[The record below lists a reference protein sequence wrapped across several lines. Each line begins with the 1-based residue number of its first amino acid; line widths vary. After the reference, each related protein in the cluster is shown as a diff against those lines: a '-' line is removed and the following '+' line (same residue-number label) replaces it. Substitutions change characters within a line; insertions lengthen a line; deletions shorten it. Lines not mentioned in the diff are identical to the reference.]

1 MEEEKI
7 EKNNSNNLPILKE
20 KQPLS
25 VILKRSI
32 PRLHD
37 GLIRGAKIL
46 GYTTGSLAFLSAYVL
61 GAPLPAMLGFII
73 CTTGGLN
80 HTLYRKVPSLMF
92 VSSRAF
98 GQTRI
103 TQNTSI
109 SDIIKLREY
118 NSAEKGSL
126 MALQTLIGFARMKEE
141 LQGTSYTMEDG
152 QKVYTSK
159 MYTITHGIN
168 IKNLKMLENLG
179 YIKIDSIEEEFKSGI
194 GAFLPG
200 QPKKKPT
207 LLIMEKLGFGNF
219 DDVRKIAKAFITRD
233 TQTLES
239 MTKQFEKVSFR
250 LTDKQIDF
258 EDLYAKFN
266 NEKPYENN
274 KERTA
279 IRRFALLFDKNR
291 GLFATKGID
300 IKNDRFSRPYID
312 YHPQESFVARLEKVF
327 EIQREQREEELNK
340 DDAKVR
346 EGARDTMARNYLKT
360 MSDPNSA
367 KETDKNK
374 EEPTAS
380 SDKSKEKSSTPIV
393 TTVDDQEQY
402 PGE

>member
-1 MEEEKI
+1 MEEKI
-7 EKNNSNNLPILKE
+7 DKDNSSNNSNNLPILKE

-25 VILKRSI
+25 LVLKRSI

-37 GLIRGAKIL
+37 GLINGAKIL
-46 GYTTGSLAFLSAYVL
+46 GYTAGSLAFLSAYAL
-61 GAPLPAMLGFII
+61 GAPLPVMLGFIA
-73 CTTGGLN
+73 CTSGGLN
-80 HTLYRKVPSLMF
+80 HALYRKVPSLMF
-92 VSSRAF
+92 VSSKAF

-118 NSAEKGSL
+118 NSAEKASL
-126 MALQTLIGFARMKEE
+126 MALQTLIGFNRMKDE

-179 YIKIDSIEEEFKSGI
+179 YIKIDSIEDEFKSGI

-219 DDVRKIAKAFITRD
+219 DDVRKIAKAFITKD
-233 TQTLES
+233 TKTLKK

-258 EDLYAKFN
+258 EELYAKFN
-266 NEKPYENN
+266 NEKPYEND

-279 IRRFALLFDKNR
+279 IIRFKSLFSKTR

-300 IKNDRFSRPYID
+300 IKFDRFNRPYID
-312 YHPQESFVARLEKVF
+312 YHPQESFAARQEKVF
-327 EIQREQREEELNK
+327 EMQR
-340 DDAKVR
+340 
-346 EGARDTMARNYLKT
+346 
-360 MSDPNSA
+360 
-367 KETDKNK
+367 KNK
-374 EEPTAS
+374 EKEVEQVDKDVRGDAKRTIERNNAKTKSEDNAS
-380 SDKSKEKSSTPIV
+380 KGPDQKKEESNTSVI

>member
-1 MEEEKI
+1 MEEKKI
-7 EKNNSNNLPILKE
+7 DNNSSNNNSNNLPILKE

-25 VILKRSI
+25 LALKRSI

-46 GYTTGSLAFLSAYVL
+46 GYTTGSLAFLSAYAL
-61 GAPLPAMLGFII
+61 GAPLPVMLGFIA

-80 HTLYRKVPSLMF
+80 HALYRKVPSLMF

-118 NSAEKGSL
+118 DSAEKGSL
-126 MALQTLIGFARMKEE
+126 MALQTLIGFSRMKDE

-179 YIKIDSIEEEFKSGI
+179 YIKIDSIEEEFKSGL
-194 GAFLPG
+194 GAILPG

-250 LTDKQIDF
+250 LTEKQIDF

-300 IKNDRFSRPYID
+300 IKLDRFSRPYID
-312 YHPQESFVARLEKVF
+312 YHPQESFVARQEKAF
-327 EIQREQREEELNK
+327 EIQRMQREEKLDEEDRNVRSNARSTIEK
-340 DDAKVR
+340 NNAKTKS
-346 EGARDTMARNYLKT
+346 EDNTSKGPDQK
-360 MSDPNSA
+360 
-367 KETDKNK
+367 KK
-374 EEPTAS
+374 EPT
-380 SDKSKEKSSTPIV
+380 TPAI

>member
-1 MEEEKI
+1 MEEKKI
-7 EKNNSNNLPILKE
+7 DNNSSNNNSNNLPILKE

-37 GLIRGAKIL
+37 GLINGAKIL
-46 GYTTGSLAFLSAYVL
+46 GYTAGSLAFLSAYAL
-61 GAPLPAMLGFII
+61 GAPLPVMLGFIA

-80 HTLYRKVPSLMF
+80 HALYRKVPSLMF

-118 NSAEKGSL
+118 DSAEKGSL
-126 MALQTLIGFARMKEE
+126 MALQTLIGFSRMKDE

-179 YIKIDSIEEEFKSGI
+179 YIKIDSIEEEFKSGL
-194 GAFLPG
+194 GAILPG

-279 IRRFALLFDKNR
+279 IRRFGLLFDKTR

-300 IKNDRFSRPYID
+300 IKNDRFNRPYID
-312 YHPQESFVARLEKVF
+312 YHPQESFAARLEKVF
-327 EIQREQREEELNK
+327 EIQREQREEELDEEDRN
-340 DDAKVR
+340 VR
-346 EGARDTMARNYLKT
+346 SNARSTIEKNNVKT
-360 MSDPNSA
+360 KSEDNTS
-367 KETDKNK
+367 KGTDQKK
-374 EEPTAS
+374 KEPT
-380 SDKSKEKSSTPIV
+380 TPAI

>member
-7 EKNNSNNLPILKE
+7 DKDNSSNNSNNLPILKE

-25 VILKRSI
+25 VVLKRSI

-37 GLIRGAKIL
+37 GLINGAKVL
-46 GYTTGSLAFLSAYVL
+46 GYTAGSLAFLSAYVF
-61 GAPLPAMLGFII
+61 GAPLPVMLGFIA

-80 HTLYRKVPSLMF
+80 HALYRKVPSLMF

-109 SDIIKLREY
+109 SDIMKLREY
-118 NSAEKGSL
+118 DSVEKGSL
-126 MALQTLIGFARMKEE
+126 MALQTLIGFARMKDE

-179 YIKIDSIEEEFKSGI
+179 YIKIDSIEEEFKSGL
-194 GAFLPG
+194 GAILPG

-250 LTDKQIDF
+250 LTDKPIDF

-274 KERTA
+274 KERAA

-300 IKNDRFSRPYID
+300 IKNDRFNRPYID
-312 YHPQESFVARLEKVF
+312 YHPQESFAARQEKVF
-327 EIQREQREEELNK
+327 EMQR
-340 DDAKVR
+340 
-346 EGARDTMARNYLKT
+346 
-360 MSDPNSA
+360 
-367 KETDKNK
+367 KNK
-374 EEPTAS
+374 EKEVEQLDRDVRSEARSTIERNTKTQSGDNIMKEEPVVSNIA
-380 SDKSKEKSSTPIV
+380 
-393 TTVDDQEQY
+393 TVDDPEQI
-402 PGE
+402 PEE